1 MIIKVFIETPH
12 LVKYNSMSSLYKGED
27 FMTRTVLYYQN
38 RIAKLKARGE
48 GMNNRI
54 IKKIERKLR
63 AINKHLS

>member
-1 MIIKVFIETPH
+1 
-12 LVKYNSMSSLYKGED
+12 
-27 FMTRTVLYYQN
+27 MTRTVLYYQN

-63 AINKHLS
+63 AIEK